1 MNDVYDRKTDT
12 SRSSYDRMLEMFL
25 QLPDTKTTRPAT
37 HMTVMPIVGDVRT
50 FVVRSSRSAEYGFAL
65 FLEIAGPDGLTRIAL
80 PNKVVEA
87 IYRQHDALVD
97 RSTPASR
104 ARKAASTKRRKERE
118 AKAARKAGRTRQ

>member
-1 MNDVYDRKTDT
+1 MNDAYDRKTDT
-12 SRSSYDRMLEMFL
+12 SRTSYDRMLEMFL

-50 FVVRSSRSAEYGFAL
+50 FVVRSSKSAEYGFAL

-104 ARKAASTKRRKERE
+104 AKRAAAAKRRKERE
-118 AKAARKAGRTRQ
+118 AKAAKKAARGAK